1 MSRADPLLLKALPVA
16 VPFRDMMS
24 KQITYQ
30 KRDPVLQIHAS
41 ISPKLNKRE
50 AKE

>member
-1 MSRADPLLLKALPVA
+1 MFVISYVTRGSLV
-16 VPFRDMMS
+16 VRDMMS

-41 ISPKLNKRE
+41 ISPKLIKRE